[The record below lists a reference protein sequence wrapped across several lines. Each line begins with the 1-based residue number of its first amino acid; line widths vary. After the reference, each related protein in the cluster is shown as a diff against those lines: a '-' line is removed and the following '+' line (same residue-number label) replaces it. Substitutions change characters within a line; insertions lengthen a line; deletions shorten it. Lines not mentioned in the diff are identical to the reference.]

1 MGRPGNVYEYDAY
14 PSGNIPADRKPL
26 PKEEEDRLIAEMKE
40 RIRNIKE
47 KGSSKSKRK
56 VV

>member
-14 PSGNIPADRKPL
+14 PSGDISAERKPL
-26 PKEEEDRLIAEMKE
+26 PKDEEDRLIEEMKE
-40 RIRNIKE
+40 RIRNIQE

>member
-1 MGRPGNVYEYDAY
+1 MERPGNVYEYDAY

-40 RIRNIKE
+40 KIRNIRE